1 MAEELYSILYS
12 SNWGFFFKQKNMHD
26 YKSALRMKMHWLYLL
41 RAPSHNQLKSNAF
54 TMIFFILQ
62 YIAIYSREYCVELYL
77 ARHSQANSPIL
88 KIFKEYF
95 SSSST
100 WDSIIKWKKIF
111 KKVGDTCEWVYNYIH
126 DKYYLKFK
134 LLTITDLL
142 TGSYIHLALLKII
155 WCFWIHNNFLN
166 YYSFK
171 YL

>member
-12 SNWGFFFKQKNMHD
+12 SNWGFFFQTEKYAWLQECPKDENALIYISWGLHHIINSSQCIYND
-26 YKSALRMKMHWLYLL
+26 FFYSAIY
-41 RAPSHNQLKSNAF
+41 S
-54 TMIFFILQ
+54 
-62 YIAIYSREYCVELYL
+62 YSREYCVELYL

-111 KKVGDTCEWVYNYIH
+111 KKVGATCEWVYNYIH

-134 LLTITDLL
+134 LLTISDLL
-142 TGSYIHLALLKII
+142 TGSYIHLALLRII
-155 WCFWIHNNFLN
+155 WCIWIHNNFLN